1 MSWELRIE
9 ALASILNNPSAE
21 RAYEELQRQYHLD
34 GMIAENEAIGFL
46 IREKFHADASN
57 IDKEQ

>member
-1 MSWELRIE
+1 VSWELRIE

-21 RAYEELQRQYHLD
+21 RSYEELQRQYRLD
-34 GMIAENEAIGFL
+34 GMIEESEAIGFL

-57 IDKEQ
+57 IDKKQ